1 MTRTEHEN
9 IVTNQLCVILI
20 GCEHVGFHPLFTCL
34 QGNCSND
41 IIRLETIY
49 LKDRDMICLQ
59 DIFDD
64 RHREFD
70 VFRCLFSLSFICRES
85 LMTEGLAMV
94 ESYRYMGR
102 FLLGKYLVEG
112 IAEPHYTRSIESLRI
127 DSRGFHK
134 GVIRPINER
143 IRV

>member
-1 MTRTEHEN
+1 MPP
-9 IVTNQLCVILI
+9 
-20 GCEHVGFHPLFTCL
+20 G
-34 QGNCSND
+34 
-41 IIRLETIY
+41 Y
-49 LKDRDMICLQ
+49 
-59 DIFDD
+59 FDD

-94 ESYRYMGR
+94 ESHRNMGR

>member
-9 IVTNQLCVILI
+9 IVTNQLCIILI
-20 GCEHVGFHPLFTCL
+20 RREHISFYAFFTRL
-34 QGNCSND
+34 QGNGSDD
-41 IIRLETIY
+41 IICLETIY
-49 LKDRDMICLQ
+49 LQDRDMVSLQ
-59 DIFDD
+59 DVFDD
-64 RHREFD
+64 WYREFD
-70 VFRCLFSLSFICRES
+70 VFRCLFTLCFVCWKSF
-85 LMTEGLAMV
+85 MAEGLAMV

-143 IRV
+143 ISV